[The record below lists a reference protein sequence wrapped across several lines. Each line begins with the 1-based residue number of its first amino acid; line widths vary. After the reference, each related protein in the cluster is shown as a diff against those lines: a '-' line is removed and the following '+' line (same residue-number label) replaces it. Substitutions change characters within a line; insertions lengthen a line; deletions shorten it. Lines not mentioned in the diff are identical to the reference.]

1 MKHLKPIHLFEAD
14 QELLT
19 NLNEVFKSALW
30 QERFALIGVYP
41 KYYKYHTKNM
51 GPGDYE
57 ANHAENDRI
66 EFHPIQRDRFDAAE
80 QDMLSPYQ
88 ILMGII
94 MQRRYRGKTPWV
106 HMPGFLLTLRK
117 DKIFKVYRMGRDK
130 ETGQFDDL
138 RIECNSE
145 SVQMLENFTINN
157 YIKHLNGIATSPSEG
172 RHSYAAALLINI
184 LSGNLNHE
192 KAIKKVAKYLVK
204 IAKEVDGDSLHMVS
218 LVPRNYGE
226 QMLSLDGYTPEEAR
240 AIMNFDEIG
249 GGIF

>member
-1 MKHLKPIHLFEAD
+1 VKHLKPIHLFEAD

-66 EFHPIQRDRFDAAE
+66 DFHPIRRDNDASE

-94 MQRRYRGKTPWV
+94 SQKRYRGSTPWV
-106 HMPGFLLTLRK
+106 HMPGFLLTLGR
-117 DKIFKVYRMGRDK
+117 DKTPRIYRMGRDK
-130 ETGQFDDL
+130 ETGQFSEV
-138 RIECNSE
+138 RIEYNSHDV
-145 SVQMLENFTINN
+145 SMVENFAIGT
-157 YIKHLNGIATSPSEG
+157 YIKHLKGVATSPSEG
-172 RHSYAAALLINI
+172 RHSQASALLIDI
-184 LSGNLNHE
+184 LSGNLDRE
-192 KAIKKVAKYLVK
+192 KAIRRVAKYLVK